1 MEEMREKATLY
12 SCNLSVPSSLLLCG
26 SMADLR
32 NPQSKA
38 RYEMAGEMVA
48 SLHATRARTAPEPK
62 ARQSMIV
69 RGLSKWFGSEQVL
82 DDVSFSIGEGESL
95 VLLGPSG
102 SGKSTTLRLIAG
114 LEAPDSGEISLRGKR
129 IEHLRARDRNIGV
142 IFQNYALFPRMTVA
156 ENIGFGLRIRKWEK
170 KKRGE
175 VVDRLL
181 DLTRLRDQRDK
192 FPSQISGGQQQR
204 VAIARAL
211 AYEPD
216 LLLFDESFSALDPQ
230 TRTGLRREIRTL
242 LRKLG
247 IPALFITHDQE
258 EAMEMGDH
266 IAILKCGRLEQL
278 GAPDEVYNDPQ
289 TEFVATFLGAANVV
303 EGNWRDGFIALDCEQ
318 CLRAPRPATQ
328 MVVNR
333 IKMIFRPEDVTLGAP
348 TGLVETPHHLGRGE
362 IIDVS
367 FSGATE
373 SLTIKLLPRGYTGP
387 PPNPHCDGGADRSCN
402 LVIKAVRTK
411 WEAKRL
417 RLAAGSAVS
426 VGLRSYKIL
435 RG

>member
-1 MEEMREKATLY
+1 
-12 SCNLSVPSSLLLCG
+12 
-26 SMADLR
+26 
-32 NPQSKA
+32 
-38 RYEMAGEMVA
+38 MVA
-48 SLHATRARTAPEPK
+48 SSQAAQAWADPGPK
-62 ARQSMIV
+62 ARKSVII
-69 RGLSKWFGSEQVL
+69 RGLSKWYGSEQVL
-82 DDVSFSIGEGESL
+82 DDVNFSIGEGESL

-114 LEAPDSGEISLRGKR
+114 LEAPDSGEIFLRGKR
-129 IEHLRARDRNIGV
+129 IEHLRARERNIGV

-170 KKRGE
+170 EKCGE
-175 VVDRLL
+175 IIDRLL
-181 DLTRLRDQRDK
+181 DLIGLRDQRDK

-230 TRTGLRREIRTL
+230 TRTGLRREIRAL
-242 LRKLG
+242 LRKLS

-258 EAMEMGDH
+258 EAMEMGDQ
-266 IAILKCGRLEQL
+266 IAILNRGQLEQL

-318 CLRAPRPATQ
+318 CLRAPRPAPNMT
-328 MVVNR
+328 VDR

-362 IIDVS
+362 IIDIS
-367 FSGATE
+367 FTGAAETV
-373 SLTIKLLPRGYTGP
+373 TVKLLPRGYTGP
-387 PPNPHCDGGADRSCN
+387 PPKSHCDGGPDKSCS

>member
-1 MEEMREKATLY
+1 
-12 SCNLSVPSSLLLCG
+12 
-26 SMADLR
+26 
-32 NPQSKA
+32 
-38 RYEMAGEMVA
+38 MAGEMVA
-48 SLHATRARTAPEPK
+48 PLHSNRFWAAPETK
-62 ARQSMIV
+62 ARQSVVV

-82 DDVSFSIGEGESL
+82 DDVNFSIGEGESL

-114 LEAPDSGEISLRGKR
+114 LETPDSGEITLRGKR
-129 IEHLRARDRNIGV
+129 IEHLRARERNIGV

-156 ENIGFGLRIRKWEK
+156 ENIGFGLRIRKWGK

-181 DLTRLRDQRDK
+181 DLIGLMDQRDK

-242 LRKLG
+242 LRKLR

-258 EAMEMGDH
+258 EAMEMGDQ
-266 IAILKCGRLEQL
+266 IAILNRGRLEQL

-303 EGNWRDGFIALDCEQ
+303 EGCWRDGFIALDCEQ
-318 CLRAPRPATQ
+318 CLRAPRPASNT
-328 MVVNR
+328 VENR

-373 SLTIKLLPRGYTGP
+373 SVTIKLLPRGYTGP
-387 PPNPHCDGGADRSCN
+387 SPNSHCDGGSEKTCN
-402 LVIKAVRTK
+402 LMIKAVRTK
-411 WEAKRL
+411 WEAKKL
-417 RLAAGSAVS
+417 RLTPGSSVS
-426 VGLRSYKIL
+426 IGLRSYKIL

>member
-1 MEEMREKATLY
+1 
-12 SCNLSVPSSLLLCG
+12 
-26 SMADLR
+26 
-32 NPQSKA
+32 
-38 RYEMAGEMVA
+38 MVA
-48 SLHATRARTAPEPK
+48 TFHATRAWAAPETK
-62 ARQSMIV
+62 ARQSVVI

-82 DDVSFSIGEGESL
+82 DDVNFSIGEGESL

-114 LEAPDSGEISLRGKR
+114 LETPDSGEISLRGKR

-156 ENIGFGLRIRKWEK
+156 DNIGFGLRIRKWGRE
-170 KKRGE
+170 KRGE
-175 VVDRLL
+175 VVNRLL
-181 DLTRLRDQRDK
+181 DLIGLRDQRDK

-230 TRTGLRREIRTL
+230 TRTGLRREIRAL
-242 LRKLG
+242 LRKLR

-258 EAMEMGDH
+258 EAMEMGDQ
-266 IAILKCGRLEQL
+266 IAILNRGRLEQL

-303 EGNWRDGFIALDCEQ
+303 EGNWGDGFIALDCEQ
-318 CLRAPRPATQ
+318 CLRAPRPAPNTAPQ
-328 MVVNR
+328 ASMER

-362 IIDVS
+362 IIDIS
-367 FSGATE
+367 FTGATE
-373 SLTIKLLPRGYTGP
+373 SLTIKLLPRGYTAQS
-387 PPNPHCDGGADRSCN
+387 PNSVCDGASDKSCN
-402 LVIKAVRTK
+402 LMIKAVRTK

-417 RLAAGSAVS
+417 RLTAGSAVS

>member
-1 MEEMREKATLY
+1 MH
-12 SCNLSVPSSLLLCG
+12 S
-26 SMADLR
+26 
-32 NPQSKA
+32 
-38 RYEMAGEMVA
+38 
-48 SLHATRARTAPEPK
+48 TRSWAAPETK
-62 ARQSMIV
+62 AHQLEAAAAAAAVVV

-82 DDVSFSIGEGESL
+82 DDVNFSIGAGETL

-114 LEAPDSGEISLRGKR
+114 LETPDTGEISLRGKR

-156 ENIGFGLRIRKWEK
+156 ENIGFGLRIRKWGK
-170 KKRGE
+170 QKRGE
-175 VVDRLL
+175 VVDQLL
-181 DLTRLRDQRDK
+181 DLVGLCDQRDK

-230 TRTGLRREIRTL
+230 TRTGLRREIRAL
-242 LRKLG
+242 LRKLR

-258 EAMEMGDH
+258 EAMEMGDQ
-266 IAILKCGRLEQL
+266 IAILNRGRLEQL

-303 EGNWRDGFIALDCEQ
+303 EGCWRDGFIALDCEQ
-318 CLRAPRPATQ
+318 CLRAPRPATDT
-328 MVVNR
+328 VVER
-333 IKMIFRPEDVTLGAP
+333 VKMIFRPEDVTIGAP

-373 SLTIKLLPRGYTGP
+373 SVTIKLMPRGYTSLS
-387 PPNPHCDGGADRSCN
+387 PNSHCAGGSDKSCN
-402 LVIKAVRTK
+402 LMIKAVRTK
-411 WEAKRL
+411 WEAKKL
-417 RLAAGSAVS
+417 RLTVGSSVS
-426 VGLRSYKIL
+426 IGLRSYKIL
-435 RG
+435 

>member
-1 MEEMREKATLY
+1 
-12 SCNLSVPSSLLLCG
+12 
-26 SMADLR
+26 
-32 NPQSKA
+32 
-38 RYEMAGEMVA
+38 MAGEMVA
-48 SLHATRARTAPEPK
+48 SFHETRAWAEPK
-62 ARQSMIV
+62 TRSRQSIIV

-82 DDVSFSIGEGESL
+82 DDVSFSIAEGESL

-114 LEAPDSGEISLRGKR
+114 LETPETGEIFLRGKR
-129 IEHLRARDRNIGV
+129 IEHLRARERNIGV

-156 ENIGFGLRIRKWEK
+156 ENIGFGLRIRKWGK
-170 KKRGE
+170 KKREE
-175 VVDRLL
+175 VVYRLL
-181 DLTRLRDQRDK
+181 GLIGLQGQRDK

-242 LRKLG
+242 LRKLR

-258 EAMEMGDH
+258 EAMEMGDQ
-266 IAILKCGRLEQL
+266 IAILNRGRLEQL
-278 GAPDEVYNDPQ
+278 GAPDDVYNDPQ

-303 EGNWRDGFIALDCEQ
+303 EGCWRDGFIALDCEQ
-318 CLRAPRPATQ
+318 CLRAPRPASQ
-328 MVVNR
+328 MALDR

-362 IIDVS
+362 VVDVS
-367 FSGATE
+367 FTGATE
-373 SLTIKLLPRGYTGP
+373 SLTIKLLPRGYTGQLP
-387 PPNPHCDGGADRSCN
+387 DLRCNGGSEKSCN
-402 LVIKAVRTK
+402 LMIKAIRTK
-411 WEAKRL
+411 WEAKKL
-417 RLAAGSAVS
+417 RLMAGSAVS
-426 VGLRSYKIL
+426 VGLRTYKIL
-435 RG
+435 

>member
-1 MEEMREKATLY
+1 
-12 SCNLSVPSSLLLCG
+12 
-26 SMADLR
+26 
-32 NPQSKA
+32 
-38 RYEMAGEMVA
+38 MAGEMVA
-48 SLHATRARTAPEPK
+48 SFYETQAWVEPEHQ
-62 ARQSMIV
+62 ARQSVIV
-69 RGLSKWFGSEQVL
+69 RGLSKWFGPEQVL

-114 LEAPDSGEISLRGKR
+114 LEKPDTGEIFLRGKR
-129 IEHLRARDRNIGV
+129 IEHLRARQRNIGV

-156 ENIGFGLRIRKWEK
+156 DNIGFGLRIRKWG
-170 KKRGE
+170 KRKREE
-175 VVDRLL
+175 VVGRLL
-181 DLTRLRDQRDK
+181 DLVGLKDQREK

-230 TRTGLRREIRTL
+230 TRTGLRREIRVL
-242 LRKLG
+242 LRKLR

-266 IAILKCGRLEQL
+266 IAILNRGRLEQL

-303 EGNWRDGFIALDCEQ
+303 EGCWRDGFIVLDCEQ
-318 CLRAPRPATQ
+318 CVRAPRPAPQ
-328 MVVNR
+328 MIEDR

-362 IIDVS
+362 VVDVS
-367 FSGATE
+367 FAGAIE
-373 SLTIKLLPRGYTGP
+373 SVTVKLLPRGYTGP
-387 PPNPHCDGGADRSCN
+387 MPDLHCDGGSDKSCN
-402 LVIKAVRTK
+402 LLIKAVRAK
-411 WEAKRL
+411 WEAKKQ
-417 RLAAGSAVS
+417 RLAPGSAVS

>member
-1 MEEMREKATLY
+1 
-12 SCNLSVPSSLLLCG
+12 
-26 SMADLR
+26 MAR
-32 NPQSKA
+32 
-38 RYEMAGEMVA
+38 EMAV
-48 SLHATRARTAPEPK
+48 SFPATGIWAAPDRE
-62 ARQSMIV
+62 ARQSVIV

-82 DDVSFSIGEGESL
+82 DDVSFSIVEGESL
-95 VLLGPSG
+95 ALLGPSG

-129 IEHLRARDRNIGV
+129 IEHLRARDRNLGV

-156 ENIGFGLRIRKWEK
+156 ENISFGLRIRKWGK
-170 KKRGE
+170 NKRE
-175 VVDRLL
+175 AVVNRLL
-181 DLTRLRDQRDK
+181 DLIGLRDQRDK
-192 FPSQISGGQQQR
+192 FPRQISGGQQQR

-216 LLLFDESFSALDPQ
+216 LLLFDEPFSALDPQ
-230 TRTGLRREIRTL
+230 TRTGLRREIRAL
-242 LRKLG
+242 LRKLR

-258 EAMEMGDH
+258 EAMQMGDQ
-266 IAILKCGRLEQL
+266 IAILNRGRLEQL
-278 GAPDEVYNDPQ
+278 GAPDEVYNTPQ

-303 EGNWRDGFIALDCEQ
+303 EGCWREGFIALDCEQ
-318 CLRAPRPATQ
+318 CLMAPRPAPNPI
-328 MVVNR
+328 MER

-362 IIDVS
+362 IMDVS
-367 FSGATE
+367 FTGATE
-373 SLTIKLLPRGYTGP
+373 SLAIRLLPRGYTNPPQKAHCGGGP
-387 PPNPHCDGGADRSCN
+387 DRSCN
-402 LVIKAVRTK
+402 LMIKAIRTK

-417 RLAAGSAVS
+417 KLTIGSAVS

>member
-1 MEEMREKATLY
+1 
-12 SCNLSVPSSLLLCG
+12 
-26 SMADLR
+26 
-32 NPQSKA
+32 
-38 RYEMAGEMVA
+38 MAGEMVA
-48 SLHATRARTAPEPK
+48 SFQATRSWAVPESR
-62 ARQSMIV
+62 ARQSVIV
-69 RGLSKWFGSEQVL
+69 RGLSKWFGAEQVL

-114 LEAPDSGEISLRGKR
+114 LETPDSGEIFLRGKR
-129 IEHLRARDRNIGV
+129 IEHLRARERNIGV

-156 ENIGFGLRIRKWEK
+156 ENIGFGLKIRKWGR

-175 VVDRLL
+175 VIDRLL
-181 DLTRLRDQRDK
+181 DLIGMQDQRDK

-230 TRTGLRREIRTL
+230 TRTGLRREIRAL
-242 LRKLG
+242 LRKLR

-258 EAMEMGDH
+258 EAMEMGDQ
-266 IAILKCGRLEQL
+266 IAILNRGRLEQL

-303 EGNWRDGFIALDCEQ
+303 EGSWRDGFIALDCEQ
-318 CLRAPRPATQ
+318 CLRAPRPAP
-328 MVVNR
+328 NLNARR
-333 IKMIFRPEDVTLGAP
+333 IKMIFRPEDVTIGAP

-362 IIDVS
+362 VIDVS
-367 FSGATE
+367 FTGATE
-373 SLTIKLLPRGYTGP
+373 SLTIKLLPRGYTSLS
-387 PPNPHCDGGADRSCN
+387 PNTHCDGASERSCN
-402 LVIKAVRTK
+402 LIIKAVRSK

-417 RLAAGSAVS
+417 KLSAGSPVS

>member
-1 MEEMREKATLY
+1 RSWTAPE
-12 SCNLSVPSSLLLCG
+12 
-26 SMADLR
+26 
-32 NPQSKA
+32 
-38 RYEMAGEMVA
+38 
-48 SLHATRARTAPEPK
+48 TRAR
-62 ARQSMIV
+62 QSVAV

-82 DDVSFSIGEGESL
+82 DDVSFSIGAGETL

-114 LEAPDSGEISLRGKR
+114 LETPDTGEISLRGKR

-156 ENIGFGLRIRKWEK
+156 ENIGFGLRIRNWGKN
-170 KKRGE
+170 KREE

-181 DLTRLRDQRDK
+181 DLIGLRDQRDK

-230 TRTGLRREIRTL
+230 TRTGLRREIRSL
-242 LRKLG
+242 LRKLR

-258 EAMEMGDH
+258 EAMEMGDQ
-266 IAILKCGRLEQL
+266 IAILNRGRLEQL

-303 EGNWRDGFIALDCEQ
+303 EGCWRDGFIALDCEQ
-318 CLRAPRPATQ
+318 CLRAPRPAPNT
-328 MVVNR
+328 VVER
-333 IKMIFRPEDVTLGAP
+333 IKMVFRPEDVTLGAP
-348 TGLVETPHHLGRGE
+348 TGLVESQHNLGRGE

-367 FSGATE
+367 FTGATE
-373 SLTIKLLPRGYTGP
+373 SLTIKLLPRGYTSLS
-387 PPNPHCDGGADRSCN
+387 PNSHCGGDSGRSCN
-402 LVIKAVRTK
+402 LMIKAVRTK

-417 RLAAGSAVS
+417 RLTVGSAVS
-426 VGLRSYKIL
+426 VGLRAYKVL
-435 RG
+435 

>member
-1 MEEMREKATLY
+1 MRR
-12 SCNLSVPSSLLLCG
+12 SLTPAVLRR
-26 SMADLR
+26 SAIR
-32 NPQSKA
+32 NPQSAIKS
-38 RYEMAGEMVA
+38 EVSMAGEMVA
-48 SLHATRARTAPEPK
+48 SFHEARAWAKSKPQ
-62 ARQSMIV
+62 ARQSIIV
-69 RGLSKWFGSEQVL
+69 RGLSKWFGPEQVL
-82 DDVSFSIGEGESL
+82 DDVSFSIAEGESL

-114 LEAPDSGEISLRGKR
+114 LETPDTGEIFLRGKR
-129 IEHLRARDRNIGV
+129 IEHLRARERNIGV

-156 ENIGFGLRIRKWEK
+156 DNIGFGLRIRKWRK
-170 KKRGE
+170 NKRGE

-181 DLTRLRDQRDK
+181 GLIGLQDQRDK

-230 TRTGLRREIRTL
+230 TRTGLRREIRAL

-258 EAMEMGDH
+258 EAMEMGDQ
-266 IAILKCGRLEQL
+266 IAILNGGRLEQL

-318 CLRAPRPATQ
+318 CLRAPRPTPQ
-328 MVVNR
+328 MGPQLSTGR
-333 IKMIFRPEDVTLGAP
+333 IKMIFRPEDVTLGA
-348 TGLVETPHHLGRGE
+348 L
-362 IIDVS
+362 
-367 FSGATE
+367 
-373 SLTIKLLPRGYTGP
+373 
-387 PPNPHCDGGADRSCN
+387 
-402 LVIKAVRTK
+402 
-411 WEAKRL
+411 
-417 RLAAGSAVS
+417 
-426 VGLRSYKIL
+426 
-435 RG
+435 

>member
-1 MEEMREKATLY
+1 
-12 SCNLSVPSSLLLCG
+12 
-26 SMADLR
+26 
-32 NPQSKA
+32 
-38 RYEMAGEMVA
+38 MAGEMVA
-48 SLHATRARTAPEPK
+48 SFHATRAWDALEPK
-62 ARQSMIV
+62 RQSVII
-69 RGLSKWFGSEQVL
+69 RGLSKWFGPEQIL
-82 DDVSFSIGEGESL
+82 DDVGFSIGEGESL

-114 LEAPDSGEISLRGKR
+114 LETPDSGEIFLRGKR

-156 ENIGFGLRIRKWEK
+156 ENIGFGLRIRKWGK

-181 DLTRLRDQRDK
+181 DLTGLQEQRDK

-230 TRTGLRREIRTL
+230 TRTGLRREIRAL

-258 EAMEMGDH
+258 EAMEMGDQ
-266 IAILKCGRLEQL
+266 IAILNRGRLEQL

-303 EGNWRDGFIALDCEQ
+303 EGAWRDGFIALDCEQ
-318 CLRAPRPATQ
+318 CLRAPRPAPQ
-328 MVVNR
+328 MSPQPGPQLGMDR
-333 IKMIFRPEDVTLGAP
+333 IKMVFRPEDVTLGAP

-362 IIDVS
+362 IINVS
-367 FSGATE
+367 FAGATE

-387 PPNPHCDGGADRSCN
+387 PPNSHCDGGPDRTCN

>member
-1 MEEMREKATLY
+1 
-12 SCNLSVPSSLLLCG
+12 
-26 SMADLR
+26 
-32 NPQSKA
+32 
-38 RYEMAGEMVA
+38 MAGEMVA
-48 SLHATRARTAPEPK
+48 SLHATQATRAWASPKPK
-62 ARQSMIV
+62 ARQSVIV
-69 RGLSKWFGSEQVL
+69 RGLSKWFGPEQML
-82 DDVSFSIGEGESL
+82 DDGTFSIGEGESL

-114 LEAPDSGEISLRGKR
+114 LEPPDSGEIFLRGKR
-129 IEHLRARDRNIGV
+129 IEHLRARDRNVGV

-156 ENIGFGLRIRKWEK
+156 ENIAFGLRIRKWVK

-181 DLTRLRDQRDK
+181 DLTGLQDQRDK

-230 TRTGLRREIRTL
+230 TRTGLRREIRAL

-258 EAMEMGDH
+258 EAMEMGDQ
-266 IAILKCGRLEQL
+266 IAILNGGRLEQL

-318 CLRAPRPATQ
+318 CLRAPRPTPQ
-328 MVVNR
+328 MIVDR

-367 FSGATE
+367 FTGAAE
-373 SLTIKLLPRGYTGP
+373 SLTIKLMPRGYTGP
-387 PPNPHCDGGADRSCN
+387 LPDLHCNGGSDKSCN
-402 LVIKAVRTK
+402 LVIKAIRSK
-411 WEAKRL
+411 WEAKKL
-417 RLAAGSAVS
+417 RLTAGSAVS
-426 VGLRSYKIL
+426 VGLRSYRIL
-435 RG
+435 

>member
-1 MEEMREKATLY
+1 
-12 SCNLSVPSSLLLCG
+12 
-26 SMADLR
+26 
-32 NPQSKA
+32 
-38 RYEMAGEMVA
+38 MAGEMVA
-48 SLHATRARTAPEPK
+48 PFHETQAWVEPEPK
-62 ARQSMIV
+62 ARQSIIV
-69 RGLSKWFGSEQVL
+69 RGLSKWFGVEQVL
-82 DDVSFSIGEGESL
+82 DDVSFSIAEGESL

-114 LEAPDSGEISLRGKR
+114 LETPDSGEIFLRGRR
-129 IEHLRARDRNIGV
+129 IEHLRARERNVGV

-156 ENIGFGLRIRKWEK
+156 ENIGFGLRIRKWK
-170 KKRGE
+170 RKKRGE

-181 DLTRLRDQRDK
+181 GLIGLQDQRDK

-230 TRTGLRREIRTL
+230 TRTGLRREIRVL
-242 LRKLG
+242 LRKLR

-258 EAMEMGDH
+258 EAMEMGDQ
-266 IAILKCGRLEQL
+266 IAILNRGRLEQL

-303 EGNWRDGFIALDCEQ
+303 EGCWRDGFIALDCDQ
-318 CLRAPRPATQ
+318 CLRAPRPTPQ
-328 MVVNR
+328 MMTER
-333 IKMIFRPEDVTLGAP
+333 IKTIFRPEDVTLGGP

-362 IIDVS
+362 VVDIS
-367 FSGATE
+367 FAGATE
-373 SLTIKLLPRGYTGP
+373 ALTIKLLPRGYTGQLP
-387 PPNPHCDGGADRSCN
+387 SLQCDAGPDKPCN
-402 LVIKAVRTK
+402 LMIKAVRTK
-411 WEAKRL
+411 WEAKKL
-417 RLAAGSAVS
+417 KLAPGSAVS